1 MDFLVCPK
9 CGEKVRVWQN
19 PAPTADVIIYEP
31 SKGVV
36 LIQRANPPYGA
47 ALPGG
52 FVDVGETVEHAAI
65 REAKEE
71 TGLDVELKA
80 LLGIYS
86 DPTRDPRRHT
96 MTTVFIAHPRNPNAM
111 CGGDDA
117 LRAFWCPLDA
127 LPALAFDHAKILS
140 HFSDFLRGVR
150 RVADVSES

>member
-1 MDFLVCPK
+1 MLNTTLCYIEKDSSYLMLHRVKKQNDLNKDKWIGIGGKFEE
-9 CGEKVRVWQN
+9 GES
-19 PAPTADVIIYEP
+19 PEDC
-31 SKGVV
+31 V
-36 LIQRANPPYGA
+36 L
-47 ALPGG
+47 
-52 FVDVGETVEHAAI
+52 

-71 TGLDVELKA
+71 TELDVELKA